1 MADFAAG
8 FNLIGGAVSDLF
20 QAKGSRISAKGYEQA
35 AALTDQSAD
44 LARAASG
51 IRLRQTAREAYRI
64 IGGQQADVA
73 GAGFAASGS
82 ALDLLRSSQSEAAL
96 ELGLVQTQGAID
108 VLDYTA
114 TAAGY
119 RAQASAAKSSSKG
132 SVFGAI
138 LKGVAAVGAIAFS
151 DRRLKRDI
159 TRIGTAENG
168 LPIYRFHYIW
178 SEEWMIGFMADEVQG
193 RFPDAVFEVGG
204 YLMVDYEKATRNAQH

>member
-1 MADFAAG
+1 MASFSAG
-8 FNLIGGAVSDLF
+8 FDLIGGAVSDLF
-20 QAKGSRISAKGYEQA
+20 EAKGQRIAAKGYDRA
-35 AALTDQSAD
+35 AALTEQSAD
-44 LARAASG
+44 LARVASN
-51 IRLRQTAREAYRI
+51 IRLRQTSREAYRI
-64 IGGQQADVA
+64 IGGQQSDVA
-73 GAGFAASGS
+73 AAGFAASGS

-114 TAAGY
+114 TAEGY
-119 RAQASAAKSSSKG
+119 RTQASQARSSSKG

-159 TRIGTAENG
+159 TRIGTADNG

-178 SEEWMIGFMADEVQG
+178 DDRWMIGFMADEVQG
-193 RFPDAVFEVGG
+193 RFPDAVYEIGG
-204 YLMVDYEKATRNAQH
+204 YLAVDYEKATSNAEH

>member
-1 MADFAAG
+1 MADFSAG

-20 QAKGSRISAKGYEQA
+20 EAKGQRIAAKGYDRA
-35 AALTDQSAD
+35 AALTEQSAD
-44 LARAASG
+44 LARVASN
-51 IRLRQTAREAYRI
+51 IRLRQTSREAYRI
-64 IGGQQADVA
+64 IGGQQSDVA
-73 GAGFAASGS
+73 GAGFAQSGS

-114 TAAGY
+114 TAEGY
-119 RAQASAAKSSSKG
+119 RTQASQSRSSAKG

-159 TRIGTAENG
+159 TRIGIATNG
-168 LPIYRFHYIW
+168 LKIYRFRYLW
-178 SEEWMIGFMADEVQG
+178 SDTWQLGFMADEVQA
-193 RFPDAVFEVGG
+193 RFPDAVSEVNGF
-204 YLMVDYEKATRNAQH
+204 LVVDYLKATRYA